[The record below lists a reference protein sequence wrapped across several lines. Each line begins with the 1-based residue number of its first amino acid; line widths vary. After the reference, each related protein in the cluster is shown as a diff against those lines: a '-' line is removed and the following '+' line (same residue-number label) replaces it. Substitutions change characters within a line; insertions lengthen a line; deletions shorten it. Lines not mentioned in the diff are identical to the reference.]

1 VVAPPLPWWKRLFRR
16 KKKVLEAGQRPG
28 RGGDRGRTHASAP
41 SAAGR
46 IVKLLLALIVLAG
59 AVGVIGPYRQ
69 KVTNE
74 VQTLR
79 RRFLPHFN
87 PVRPS
92 EESASSFL
100 PAHPPKDAFDLD
112 PATFWATGPVANGVG
127 AVLTVTFQ
135 APVDL
140 GKIIFT
146 SGNSADFAGQPR
158 PKKLHLSYS
167 GGGTDLALADT
178 PNPQTVSLNAP
189 KVTSAQ
195 IAIQEV
201 WQSATGHSCSIAEIE
216 FFAKS

>member
-16 KKKVLEAGQRPG
+16 KKKVLEAGERPRHG
-28 RGGDRGRTHASAP
+28 AGSRVAKGP
-41 SAAGR
+41 SVAGKFA
-46 IVKLLLALIVLAG
+46 KLLLALVVLVG
-59 AVGVIGPYRQ
+59 AVAVIGPYRQ
-69 KVTNE
+69 KATNG

-79 RRFLPHFN
+79 RRFLPHLN
-87 PVRPS
+87 PVRPTA
-92 EESASSFL
+92 ESANSFL

-112 PATFWATGPVANGVG
+112 PATFWATGPAANGVG

-146 SGNSADFAGQPR
+146 SGNAADFPGQPR
-158 PKKLHLSYS
+158 PKKLHISYS
-167 GGGTDLALADT
+167 GGGADLSLVDT
-178 PNPQTVSLNAP
+178 PKPQTVSLNAP
-189 KVTSAQ
+189 NVTSAQ